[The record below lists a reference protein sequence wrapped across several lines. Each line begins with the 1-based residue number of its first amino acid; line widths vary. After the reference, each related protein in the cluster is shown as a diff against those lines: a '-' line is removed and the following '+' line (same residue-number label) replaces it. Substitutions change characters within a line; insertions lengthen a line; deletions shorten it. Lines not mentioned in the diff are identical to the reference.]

1 MTQMWPGAAY
11 CYKCHM
17 LHGLSA
23 GPNCK
28 PCKMAQPIQI
38 LFEVWTWVN
47 PRNYALYGRLDTQW
61 EIAILGFRACWKSI
75 GTFYCTVC
83 SKGITSFLNNGTT
96 ARCQDTSDPRHFGP
110 KTFRHWCR
118 SVRKTLRHW
127 CRSVQTLRHWC
138 RNVRKTLRY
147 RIVFGVVGLC
157 AIVCCDITVAIIC
170 ISLRPSELLYHKQ
183 LHIYSVFRRF

>member
-1 MTQMWPGAAY
+1 M
-11 CYKCHM
+11 
-17 LHGLSA
+17 S
-23 GPNCK
+23 K
-28 PCKMAQPIQI
+28 PKKLCIIWASGYPVGNSNFGISST
-38 LFEVWTWVN
+38 L
-47 PRNYALYGRLDTQW
+47 
-61 EIAILGFRACWKSI
+61 KSI

-96 ARCQDTSDPRHFGP
+96 ARCQDTLDPRHFGP

-118 SVRKTLRHW
+118 SVRTLRHW
-127 CRSVQTLRHWC
+127 CQ
-138 RNVRKTLRY
+138 NVRKTLRY

-157 AIVCCDITVAIIC
+157 AIICCDITVAIIC